1 MKAFTFSR
9 LQKLY
14 NFIPLTIFLYS
25 YRYSV
30 SWDKAFTI
38 GGFIALLHILTFLFK
53 SEVLNRFIL
62 AVDFF
67 LIGGLLMV
75 KGNISIL
82 EKIYSSYMQ
91 SVFPLALLVVGI
103 VTTLFSSHRFI
114 PEIRNP
120 QKRIQYSLILIAIT
134 SGALIFSLQWVVNM
148 FYAGFLPFI
157 VPVLAEKFLIQ
168 QANL

>member
-1 MKAFTFSR
+1 MRSFLF
-9 LQKLY
+9 LKLKNFY
-14 NFIPLTIFLYS
+14 NFVPLATFLWS
-25 YRYSV
+25 YRYYGD
-30 SWDKAFTI
+30 WDKAFTI
-38 GGFIALLHILTFLFK
+38 GGFIGLLHILTFLFK
-53 SEVLNRFIL
+53 NEVLNRFIL

-91 SVFPLALLVVGI
+91 STFPLALLVVGI

-120 QKRIQYSLILIAIT
+120 QNRIQYSLILITIT
-134 SGALIFSLQWVVNM
+134 GGALVFSLQWVGNM

-168 QANL
+168 QANS